1 MSIEQKLNRAISAIL
16 DAKADLAS
24 YAKESGVNLEI
35 RRALNELDGAELDI
49 ENAIRELFGQVC

>member
-1 MSIEQKLNRAISAIL
+1 MSIEHKLNRAISAIL

>member
-24 YAKESGVNLEI
+24 YAKESGVNLDI

>member
-24 YAKESGVNLEI
+24 YAKEAGVNLEI